1 MEYLYVHKNLV
12 PINCLLTVVLAIAYF
27 LAGWLGLSFAIPPGY
42 ATAVWPP
49 SGIALVGIL
58 WWGQRVWL
66 GIWLGSFLVNVWGS
80 LTTSQTEISVA
91 GLAIAATIAF
101 GSTLQALLGALL
113 LKRWVGVDRL
123 FERGGAILRFAM
135 IEALSCLLA
144 STWGVTSL
152 CLAGAVDWTL
162 YFDSWRTWWLG
173 DLMGVVVITPVL
185 LGWRALPHLP
195 RQPWRIAETVGS
207 TVLLVVI
214 SVLVFLGPLPLS
226 ENDAPLAF
234 MPLPCLVW
242 IAFRFQ
248 PGGVALAASF
258 LSAIAVFAT
267 SHGTGPFVHQVATGE
282 SIFLLQ
288 TFTGLSTLTSLTL
301 AAAVVGQKQ
310 AEEKLL
316 KLNAELE
323 QRVHERT
330 AQLQELAQELEVQ
343 SLTDAL
349 TDLGNRRA
357 FQRKLTEE
365 VQRAVRYQMPLS
377 LLLLDVDHFKT
388 YNDAF
393 GHSAGDAVLKELG
406 LLLRQHSRTT
416 DFPARYGGEEFALLL
431 PHTDKAG
438 ALILAERIR
447 QVVAATL
454 WRYRAVTVSIGA
466 MTLAKNM
473 DSTVLIDQ
481 ADRAL
486 YEAKRCGRN
495 CVVSATE

>member
-1 MEYLYVHKNLV
+1 M
-12 PINCLLTVVLAIAYF
+12 
-27 LAGWLGLSFAIPPGY
+27 
-42 ATAVWPP
+42 
-49 SGIALVGIL
+49 
-58 WWGQRVWL
+58 
-66 GIWLGSFLVNVWGS
+66 
-80 LTTSQTEISVA
+80 
-91 GLAIAATIAF
+91 
-101 GSTLQALLGALL
+101 
-113 LKRWVGVDRL
+113 
-123 FERGGAILRFAM
+123 
-135 IEALSCLLA
+135 
-144 STWGVTSL
+144 
-152 CLAGAVDWTL
+152 
-162 YFDSWRTWWLG
+162 
-173 DLMGVVVITPVL
+173 
-185 LGWRALPHLP
+185 
-195 RQPWRIAETVGS
+195 
-207 TVLLVVI
+207 
-214 SVLVFLGPLPLS
+214 
-226 ENDAPLAF
+226 
-234 MPLPCLVW
+234 
-242 IAFRFQ
+242 
-248 PGGVALAASF
+248 
-258 LSAIAVFAT
+258 
-267 SHGTGPFVHQVATGE
+267 
-282 SIFLLQ
+282 
-288 TFTGLSTLTSLTL
+288 
-301 AAAVVGQKQ
+301 VGQKQ